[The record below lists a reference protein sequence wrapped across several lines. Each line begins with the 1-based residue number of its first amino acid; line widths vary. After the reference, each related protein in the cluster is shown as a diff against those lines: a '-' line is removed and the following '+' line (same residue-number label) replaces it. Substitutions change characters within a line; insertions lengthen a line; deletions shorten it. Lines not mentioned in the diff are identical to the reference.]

1 MYDLSNGGINLCG
14 SVNDIAAMK
23 EPRSTSV
30 SKIQYVLCTKLITM
44 IRCCYIHASS
54 S

>member
-30 SKIQYVLCTKLITM
+30 SKYSMYYVQ
-44 IRCCYIHASS
+44 S
-54 S
+54 